1 MKHFISIQDAPD
13 LDALIAK
20 AMLYKENPNID
31 REKGK
36 YKTLGL
42 LFFNSSLRT
51 RLSTEIAA
59 NNLGMQVIGFSNQ
72 QAWNFE
78 FMEGAVMDQQNAE
91 HIKEAAG
98 VLSRYVDI
106 LGVRSFPEL
115 VDRAW
120 DYSEPVLS
128 GFQKNLTIPL
138 VNLES
143 ATLHPLQ
150 SLADLMTIRE
160 LQQTKKPKVVLSWA
174 PHPRALPQSVPN
186 SFAACMLAAGMDL
199 TITHPEGLELSSDF
213 TEGATITHNQ
223 QEAFEGADFI
233 YAKNWSSFREYGK
246 GTSLYSDWIIDGKKM
261 KATNDAHFMHC
272 LPVRRNV
279 VVADE
284 VLDSPKSVV
293 LQQAQNRI
301 FTAQAVLSSLLDHG
315 K

>member
-1 MKHFISIQDAPD
+1 
-13 LDALIAK
+13 
-20 AMLYKENPNID
+20 
-31 REKGK
+31 
-36 YKTLGL
+36 
-42 LFFNSSLRT
+42 
-51 RLSTEIAA
+51 
-59 NNLGMQVIGFSNQ
+59 
-72 QAWNFE
+72 
-78 FMEGAVMDQQNAE
+78 
-91 HIKEAAG
+91 
-98 VLSRYVDI
+98 
-106 LGVRSFPEL
+106 
-115 VDRAW
+115 
-120 DYSEPVLS
+120 
-128 GFQKNLTIPL
+128 
-138 VNLES
+138 
-143 ATLHPLQ
+143 
-150 SLADLMTIRE
+150 
-160 LQQTKKPKVVLSWA
+160 
-174 PHPRALPQSVPN
+174 
-186 SFAACMLAAGMDL
+186 MLAAGMDL